1 MNARPQIREI
11 LIGKKMQRWSM
22 IARYNFIESGYPR
35 SRARRN
41 FWRLLRAYPE
51 IATRLGLNEGS
62 VY

>member
-22 IARYNFIESGYPR
+22 IARHNFIESGYPR

-41 FWRLLRAYPE
+41 FWRLLRSYPE
-51 IATRLGLNEGS
+51 IAARLGLSETS

>member
-1 MNARPQIREI
+1 MNARPRIREI
-11 LIGKKMQRWSM
+11 LIGKTMQRWSM
-22 IARYNFIESGYPR
+22 IARHNFIDPAYPR

-51 IATRLGLNEGS
+51 IAARLGLNEGS